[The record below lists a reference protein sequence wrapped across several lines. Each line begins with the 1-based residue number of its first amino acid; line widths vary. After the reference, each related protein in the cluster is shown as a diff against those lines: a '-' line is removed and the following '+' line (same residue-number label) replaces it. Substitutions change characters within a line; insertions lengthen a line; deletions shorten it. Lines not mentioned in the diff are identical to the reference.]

1 MIFDVLFFPV
11 TSIAWIGKQIHERT
25 TTEMDDRDNLNK
37 RLLSLQLAF
46 DLGELDEEDFEV
58 QEEALLLQI
67 EALAAEEALEAKEA
81 LEAEEA
87 LEAVA

>member
-11 TSIAWIGKQIHERT
+11 TGIAWIGKQIHERT

-37 RLLSLQLAF
+37 RLLNLQLAF
-46 DLGELDEEDFEV
+46 DLGELEEEDFEV

-67 EALAAEEALEAKEA
+67 EALAAEEASQPKRAMV
-81 LEAEEA
+81 AEEA
-87 LEAVA
+87 A